1 MEPYFS
7 NSFASEEMKI
17 PTYKQILHVRAVDF
31 MNAPSLDSQ
40 DDTWREQEVKF
51 TVRFSNASQ
60 NRKNIPISKVFK
72 RDGSFDYTVR
82 DITETDPF
90 YSAEGIP
97 IPPYQHVCTVELK
110 GISFPYIT
118 SPVHSDTEQANS
130 TDNVDVCYCLDI
142 PEFNGRV
149 HSSVNNIHESFAV
162 IFYDTTTAP
171 VGTVKPMKGI
181 DFDQKLYI
189 PPQPIRSLNKF
200 DVIFRNSNGDIVKLK
215 DFGESSARVSELIKS
230 LYKVILLFEFT
241 IKA

>member
-7 NSFASEEMKI
+7 NSFSNEEMKI

-31 MNAPSLDSQ
+31 MEVPSLS
-40 DDTWREQEVKF
+40 DTANDQWKDKEVKF
-51 TVRFSNASQ
+51 TVRFSNANQ

-72 RDGSFDYTVR
+72 KDGSINYTIR
-82 DITETDPF
+82 DITESGPF

-97 IPPYQHVCTVELK
+97 IPPYQHVCSVELK

-118 SPVHSDTEQANS
+118 SPVHSDSEQAN
-130 TDNVDVCYCLDI
+130 NVDVCYCLDI

-149 HSSVNNIHESFAV
+149 HSSVNSIHESFAV
-162 IFYDTTTAP
+162 IFYDTTTAS

-181 DFDQKLYI
+181 DFDQKLYV

-215 DFGESSARVSELIKS
+215 DFGESGADVSELIKS
-230 LYKVILLFEFT
+230 LYKVTLLFEFT